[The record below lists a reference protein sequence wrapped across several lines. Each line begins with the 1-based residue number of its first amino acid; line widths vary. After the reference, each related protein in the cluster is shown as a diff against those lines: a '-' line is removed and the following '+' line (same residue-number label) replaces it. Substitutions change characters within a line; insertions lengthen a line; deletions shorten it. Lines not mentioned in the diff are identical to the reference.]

1 MQFGTQTWPSSAA
14 STSYSAPP
22 GYRLVPDE
30 RTLTR
35 QQQLEMQ
42 ARAQYPTR
50 QEPVP
55 PPPMESGPK
64 YQVPARFVEPE
75 EVTLPNE
82 VLPDSTPSVFIQ
94 NDYQA
99 VYLKAVN
106 TRGIIDT
113 VKYVP
118 ERPANPETT
127 EESNTPVTVD
137 FAGLEERIVAPLMAE
152 INELKKAIA
161 QNRPQ
166 QKYYKPHNKGKTAQ
180 QAEDTARA
188 ASNTAT

>member
-1 MQFGTQTWPSSAA
+1 MQFGTSNWPTSAA
-14 STSYSAPP
+14 SQSYVAPP

-50 QEPVP
+50 QEPAP

-64 YQVPARFVEPE
+64 YQVPARFIEPD

-106 TRGIIDT
+106 TRGIIDS

-118 ERPANPETT
+118 ERPVNPEKP
-127 EESNTPVTVD
+127 EESNAPLSVD
-137 FAGLEERIVAPLMAE
+137 LTGLEELIVAPLMAE
-152 INELKKAIA
+152 INELKKTIA

-166 QKYYKPHNKGKTAQ
+166 QKYYKPNNKGKTVQ
-180 QAEDTARA
+180 QAEGVAKA
-188 ASNTAT
+188 ASDAAK

>member
-1 MQFGTQTWPSSAA
+1 MQFGSNAWPTTAGSQ
-14 STSYSAPP
+14 SYVAPP

-42 ARAQYPTR
+42 ARAQYPAR

-64 YQVPARFVEPE
+64 YQIPARFVEPE

-82 VLPDSTPSVFIQ
+82 VLPDSTPSVFVQ

-118 ERPANPETT
+118 EKPANPETPGV
-127 EESNTPVTVD
+127 NNVPVSVD
-137 FAGLEERIVAPLMAE
+137 FDGLEERIVAPLMAE

-161 QNRPQ
+161 QNRSQ
-166 QKYYKPHNKGKTAQ
+166 QRYYKPNNKPKTAQ

-188 ASNTAT
+188 ASNAAN